1 MARVFKRKE
10 NQTSFTASTQSRIEL
25 SRNYHM
31 QSLLVKL
38 SVNHDNGA
46 SAEFN
51 DALLWSLINSIEIV
65 ANGNENIKQIP
76 ASKLY
81 LDNIVGTGMNG
92 LNSITQT
99 VSTAGNDSYVWAR
112 IDFSM
117 PNTIRPHDTILNT
130 ALFSTF
136 DLLVNWGSA
145 STMGTDLT
153 INSASLEVFSN
164 SLVNYKRNAGETIK
178 YFKETSLMEEITSST
193 TEFTISMPVQKLY
206 KGISIVSTIDNAR
219 SNDVIN
225 RIIIKSGT
233 TVFIDWDFQALQ
245 AENNM
250 EFTPEL
256 TSSLDGIAVINF
268 AQRGRLS
275 DMLDTMSS
283 FNTLEVVLDVTKQT
297 GINRVY
303 VLSDTVEN
311 TNVIEVK

>member
-1 MARVFKRKE
+1 MARLFKRKE
-10 NQTSFTASTQSRIEL
+10 NQTNFTASTQSRIEL

-31 QSLLVKL
+31 QSLLIKL

-46 SAEFN
+46 DAEFN

-81 LDNIVGTGMNG
+81 LDNVTGTGMNG
-92 LNSITQT
+92 LNSVIQT
-99 VSTAGNDSYVWAR
+99 VTTTANNSYVWAR

-145 STMGTDLT
+145 STLGTDIT
-153 INSASLEVFSN
+153 VNNASLEVFSN
-164 SLVNYKRNAGETIK
+164 SLVNYKRNVGETIK
-178 YFKETSLMEEITSST
+178 YFKETSLVEEITSST
-193 TEFTISMPVQKLY
+193 TEYTISMPVQKLY
-206 KGISIVSTIDNAR
+206 KGISIVSTVNNAR
-219 SNDVIN
+219 NNDVIN
-225 RIIIKSGT
+225 SITIKSGT
-233 TVFIDWDFQALQ
+233 TVFVSWDFQALR

-250 EFTPEL
+250 EFTPE
-256 TSSLDGIAVINF
+256 TTASLDGIAVINF

-275 DMLDTMSS
+275 DMLDTMSQ

-297 GINRVY
+297 GTNRIY
-303 VLSDTVEN
+303 ILSDTVEN
-311 TNVIEVK
+311 TNIVEVK